1 MLRRMS
7 DHDFSRS
14 SISSINDARPV
25 AIVVPTE
32 WEFAPY
38 RELLPGLRPL
48 DGVGPWEAFEALA
61 GEQTVVL
68 IVSGAGPVNAGAA
81 TERLIAGFRP
91 LAVLHGGSAGAHNP
105 DLMPGDFV
113 LGARY
118 IIAAPD
124 TVRQARV
131 ARGLHP
137 SLIRFRRHGVEVH
150 MAEIAAHPE
159 LLQHAESLAQQQA
172 AALGVWN
179 APGWPEDL
187 PRRAGSVVSGAIAS
201 ADAWTVEPVELRR
214 LHDEFGA
221 ECEDMESAYVAQV
234 CAMHELPFLAVRVI
248 SNNDLVSPLATEAV
262 QPALAAAGHRAAL
275 VLIALAAGI
284 PAASAKA

>member
-1 MLRRMS
+1 MNS
-7 DHDFSRS
+7 E
-14 SISSINDARPV
+14 ARPV

-38 RELLPGLRPL
+38 RGLLPDLRAL
-48 DGVGPWEAFEALA
+48 DGVGPWEAYEARA

-105 DLMPGDFV
+105 DLMPGDIV

-137 SLIRFRRHGVEVH
+137 SLIRFRRHGIEVH
-150 MAEIAAHPE
+150 LAEIVAHPE
-159 LLQHAESLAQQQA
+159 LLQRAELLARQYA
-172 AALGVWN
+172 AGLGAWD
-179 APGWPEDL
+179 ASGWPTDL
-187 PRRAGSVVSGAIAS
+187 PRREGTVVSGAIAS

-234 CAMHELPFLAVRVI
+234 CAMHGLPFLAVRVI

-262 QPALAAAGHRAAL
+262 PQALAAAGHRAAL
-275 VLIALAAGI
+275 ILTALAAGL
-284 PAASAKA
+284 PGANAGG